1 MHNVQREHTEF
12 LVKQLCQQELN
23 NRLGKLNQHMTSQ
36 SVGLNKIP
44 YLYFV
49 LQAGN
54 IFNSIH
60 LLLGVTT

>member
-1 MHNVQREHTEF
+1 MHNAQKEHSEF

-23 NRLGKLNQHMTSQ
+23 NRLGKLNQHITSQ
-36 SVGLNKIP
+36 SAGLNKIP
-44 YLYFV
+44 LYFS